1 MSTLQDL
8 RSSNHAAPQT
18 GGVRFAP
25 SPTGRFHVGNLRT
38 AWISWK
44 FAKALNIPW
53 VVRYEDIDRPRVL
66 AGAQEFQASDMRE
79 FGMKADVTL
88 IQSEFY
94 PRHLELFERARTEGA
109 VYACDCSRKDVL
121 NALAGMASAPNDG
134 RVPAYSGHCRHRGL
148 AREGGPTINPGIMSL
163 AWRMKMPR
171 EDGQDDVIIARTS
184 VGGEHF
190 VPAYHWAC
198 AIDDFDGAYDLL
210 VRSSDLAHALVI
222 QRGIQEW
229 LMKSHGLT
237 RDFPRVFHTALIT
250 QNDGHRLEKRTA
262 GVTLEELKL
271 NGIDPAK
278 LISVFEKSFDSGLL
292 SAAFDGLRTLEEA
305 PASMTLATLG

>member
-1 MSTLQDL
+1 
-8 RSSNHAAPQT
+8 
-18 GGVRFAP
+18 
-25 SPTGRFHVGNLRT
+25 
-38 AWISWK
+38 
-44 FAKALNIPW
+44 
-53 VVRYEDIDRPRVL
+53 
-66 AGAQEFQASDMRE
+66 
-79 FGMKADVTL
+79 
-88 IQSEFY
+88 
-94 PRHLELFERARTEGA
+94 
-109 VYACDCSRKDVL
+109 
-121 NALAGMASAPNDG
+121 
-134 RVPAYSGHCRHRGL
+134 
-148 AREGGPTINPGIMSL
+148 
-163 AWRMKMPR
+163 MPR

-184 VGGEHF
+184 VEGEHF

-237 RDFPRVFHTALIT
+237 RDLPRVFHTALIT

-278 LISVFEKSFDSGLL
+278 LISVFEKSFDSDLL
-292 SAAFDGLRTLEEA
+292 SSAFDGLRTLEEA
-305 PASMTLATLG
+305 PASMTLATLGL